1 MEDKIKEL
9 IEGIV
14 KDAKESEAAV
24 KVAKISSNKSES
36 IKKILDGLN
45 ELKGDIKPETLV
57 RYEFKISPVENS
69 IFGSV
74 GEAMIRYV
82 EDISSLTKED
92 VISIFKPV
100 EDVFKQ
106 CSEEFVKKLNASKRA
121 PSTEEVRKMF
131 DELLGDDEYV
141 N

>member
-9 IEGIV
+9 VEGII
-14 KDAKESEAAV
+14 KDAKELGADV

-45 ELKGDIKPETLV
+45 ELEGDIKPEILV
-57 RYEFKISPVENS
+57 RYEFKIRPVENS

-74 GEAMIRYV
+74 GEAMIGYV

-100 EDVFKQ
+100 EAVLKQ
-106 CSEEFVKKLNASKRA
+106 CSEEFVKKLNESKRT
-121 PSTEEVRKMF
+121 PSSEEVRKMI
-131 DELLGDDEYV
+131 DELLEGNQHV

>member
-9 IEGIV
+9 IKSAIESGADV
-14 KDAKESEAAV
+14 KA
-24 KVAKISSNKSES
+24 AKISSNRSES
-36 IKKILDGLN
+36 IKKILEGLN
-45 ELKGDIKPETLV
+45 ELEGDIKPETLV

-74 GEAMIRYV
+74 GEAMIGYV

-100 EDVFKQ
+100 EAV
-106 CSEEFVKKLNASKRA
+106 LNNAAKS
-121 PSTEEVRKMF
+121 
-131 DELLGDDEYV
+131 L
-141 N
+141 